1 MECLITIIQFIFIT
15 RKSQINPRKLKIS
28 LNLQGEEYE
37 LNEESQLHFKARCPS
52 SKIYYGESITLWYE
66 NKEICTFNFLIYI
79 NKRNTIIFDLDEFNK
94 PSFELFFY
102 VKESKYNP
110 THIQYKGAN
119 YSQLEN
125 YDNKYRSRIF
135 FANIDPSQLEYINS
149 PSLKEK
155 YDFEN
160 NTYQAIFRIV
170 DNEKFEVSLTDM
182 KCYVY
187 DYNEIKYEKLSDE
200 QLLELQK
207 LLFDF
212 NEKFWK
218 FIHCDLTLTDVRKK
232 FYDELMEST
241 EKITSN
247 DCYYFLDAPK
257 LNNYEYYSNDV
268 LYLFHLDYFL
278 NVFLEINQSGKAIDV
293 EKIKAIQALIYE
305 YDKLE
310 EDLYI
315 KLDKDNNLNIE
326 QKIRIMKTITLFFK
340 KCLSKGNT
348 ISGVSYINM
357 GSLSENSP
365 YFKSREL
372 LLKIINEIT
381 EDSRLFEAFLYFD
394 SEVIENILTENT
406 ELKYTFPDLF
416 GKQIEIKLP
425 KYTTEYGISLMTVD
439 EIKENLINILPEII
453 VQIDANINMRAMF
466 ENETKLMIINEY
478 IMFGNLTKNNEVNVF
493 KNDPDYYVI
502 PISIEILHEI
512 LGHAKI
518 RYRKDIE
525 EDRNYDYSPLV
536 VRMSKYDFKPIKI
549 MRRIKLFDNSEIKI
563 NKGET
568 GRVLEYYISEDPE
581 VIQMLKRR
589 SLNTELI
596 NSKYWTGNNFD
607 LLHKALHSEFKKDRI
622 SNVQEILWGYFSDE
636 QHYSCLL

>member
-28 LNLQGEEYE
+28 LNLQGEKYE
-37 LNEESQLHFKARCPS
+37 LNEESQVHFKARCPS
-52 SKIYYGESITLWYE
+52 SKIYYGESITLWNE
-66 NKEICTFNFLIYI
+66 NKEICNFNFLIYI
-79 NKRNTIIFDLDEFNK
+79 NKRNSIIFDLDEFNK

-110 THIQYKGAN
+110 TQIQYKGAN

-125 YDNKYRSRIF
+125 YGNKYRSRIF

-149 PSLKEK
+149 PPLKEK
-155 YDFEN
+155 YYFEN

-170 DNEKFEVSLTDM
+170 DDEKFEVSLTDM
-182 KCYVY
+182 RCYVY
-187 DYNEIKYEKLSDE
+187 DYNKIKYEKLSDE

-218 FIHCDLTLTDVRKK
+218 FINCNLNLIDVRQK
-232 FYDELMEST
+232 FYDELKEST
-241 EKITSN
+241 EKITSS
-247 DCYYFLDAPK
+247 DYYYFLDASK
-257 LNNYEYYSNDV
+257 LNNYGYYSNEV
-268 LYLFHLDYFL
+268 LFLFHLDYFL
-278 NVFLEINQSGKAIDV
+278 NEFLELNQLGKAIDV
-293 EKIKAIQALIYE
+293 DKFKSIQVLIYE
-305 YDKLE
+305 YNKLE
-310 EDLYI
+310 KDLYI

-326 QKIRIMKTITLFFK
+326 QKIRIIKTITLFFK
-340 KCLSKGNT
+340 NSLNKGNT

-357 GSLSENSP
+357 RSLSENSP

-381 EDSRLFEAFLYFD
+381 EDSKFFEAFLYFD
-394 SEVIENILTENT
+394 SEVIENILIENT

-425 KYTTEYGISLMTVD
+425 KYMTEYGISLMTVE
-439 EIKENLINILPEII
+439 EIKKNLINILPEII
-453 VQIDANINMRAMF
+453 VQIDADVNMRAMF

-478 IMFGNLTKNNEVNVF
+478 IMFGNLIKNNEENVF

-502 PISIEILHEI
+502 PIFMEILYKI
-512 LGHAKI
+512 LGHAKT

-563 NKGET
+563 NQGET

-607 LLHKALHSEFKKDRI
+607 LLHKALHSEFKKDRK